1 MANNFA
7 SHTVSLSDDTL
18 TTVRATTTN
27 KQILVGCLVS
37 NTGTS
42 ALLVDVILN
51 DGSNDRYIVKH
62 GTSDKHI
69 IKQAPLPVGGAI
81 ELVSGKYVIPS
92 GGSVKAKSDN
102 SSGNADVIV
111 STLEDVA

>member
-7 SHTVSLSDDTL
+7 SHTASLSNDTL

-51 DGSNDRYIVKH
+51 D